1 MAEAKRGLSIEVDI
15 DVSEAL
21 KGLKAVQREAKE
33 ATRTL
38 RELQEVQ
45 NNGFAAQYKLP
56 VIELGEMVPC
66 EKIYNSLSEYTT
78 AELHEELARRT
89 AVEEIKIGPLQFV
102 KCIIDEYGKNGD
114 AVYRE
119 ITGPA
124 RILINKD

>member
-33 ATRTL
+33 ATRAL

-45 NNGFAAQYKLP
+45 NNGVAAQYKLP
-56 VIELGEMVPC
+56 VVELGEMVPR
-66 EKIYNSLSEYTT
+66 EKIYNPLSEYTT
-78 AELHEELARRT
+78 VELHEELARRT
-89 AVEEIKIGPLQFV
+89 AVEEIKIGPCGMV
-102 KCIIDEYGKNGD
+102 KFAIDEYGTGNV
-114 AVYRE
+114 VYRD
-119 ITGPA
+119 IVGPA